1 MSADRYICCDER
13 RRAALLAAGAPANLS
28 GIDYIEVSAG
38 DPTSNPT
45 FIDIVLVKPLPLPL
59 PTPLTGANIAIS
71 GGVRFA
77 APTVDPVVQMI
88 PAVGAVERFKV
99 TIPGNQPTD
108 FSTYRL
114 AIVSGP
120 SNESPPAFID
130 ARLAAVD
137 FSFKVACPSDFDCA
151 PCDEDSDAPAPDP
164 LFDYRVRD
172 YPGFRRQL
180 LDRMTELVPGFS
192 EDDPADLTT
201 TLVEVAAYVA
211 DQKSYRLDWVGTE
224 AFLQT
229 ARSRASIARHARLLD
244 YAIGEGANARV
255 FAQFDFAA
263 GTVPD
268 GMVVARRTPLLVR
281 IEGRQPVIPAKDYR
295 TVLAADPIVFETV
308 SDLPLWQWRS
318 HIQFHVWGD
327 DECRLPEGATA
338 ATLVDT
344 SGGGPAALAAGDFL
358 VLVET
363 ASPETA
369 EAADA
374 RPDRRHVVR
383 LTRVTAAVDQLDNNP
398 PKPLVTVEWSE
409 EDALPFD
416 LVIQVRKPGVI
427 AVAGTI
433 VCAEARG
440 NVMLADHGTCYPPTS
455 KLGLPAADIAALT
468 PKLDPDT
475 PKEDEA
481 WRPLLDRADVARIVP
496 VDLRTLPPESAA
508 ALASVDPQE
517 AEAALLLDDDFGP
530 WSARRDLLRSGRFDR
545 DFVVETGIDGRP
557 FVRFGDGVNGVAPAP
572 ESVMTALGRFG
583 SGLAGNIGAGALGH
597 VVLPL
602 AQEGARIRVTNP
614 LPARG
619 GREPEP
625 VSAIRIAAP
634 QAFRTQQRAVTEADY
649 AAAAMAYP
657 DVANA
662 LAIARW
668 TGAWQTI
675 LIYLDRK
682 EGRAVDA
689 EFEQGL
695 RRHIESYRLMGFD
708 VALRPAKP
716 APLDVQLLVCA
727 KAGAIRSTVA
737 AHVREAL
744 RPSGVPGGARGFF
757 HPDNFSFG
765 TPLYASRLIERV
777 MAVEGV
783 QSVQLK
789 KFQRLGRLPQGEIA
803 LGLIRPRELEVLRLD
818 DDPSFPENGRL
829 SLTMGG
835 GR

>member
-13 RRAALLAAGAPANLS
+13 RRAALLAAVPPPELS
-28 GIDYIEVSAG
+28 GIDYIEVTAG

-45 FIDIVLVKPLPLPL
+45 FIEIVLVKPLPLPL
-59 PTPLTGANIAIS
+59 AALTGANFAIS

-77 APTVDPVVQMI
+77 APKVDPVVEMI
-88 PAVGAVERFKV
+88 PAAGPVERYKL

-108 FSTYRL
+108 FSAYRL
-114 AIVSGP
+114 AIVTSP
-120 SNESPPAFID
+120 TNPAPPAFID
-130 ARLAAVD
+130 ARLSAVD
-137 FSFKVACPSDFDCA
+137 FSFKIACPSDFDCA
-151 PCDEDSDAPAPDP
+151 PCDEETDAPAPEP

-180 LDRMTELVPGFS
+180 LDRMTELVPGFR

-255 FAQFDFAA
+255 FAQFDFQS
-263 GTVPD
+263 GTD
-268 GMVVARRTPLLVR
+268 GMVMAQRTPLLVR
-281 IEGRQPVIPAKDYR
+281 VDGKLPVIPAADYR
-295 TVLAADPIVFETV
+295 TVLAANPIVFETAA
-308 SDLPLWQWRS
+308 PLALWKWRS
-318 HIQFHVWGD
+318 HIAFHVWGD
-327 DECRLPEGATA
+327 DECMLPRGATA
-338 ATLVDT
+338 ATLVDG
-344 SGGGPAALAAGDFL
+344 SGGGAAALAPGDFL

-374 RPDRRHVVR
+374 RPDHRHVVR
-383 LTRVTAAVDQLDNNP
+383 LTRITSGVVDLLESP
-398 PKPLVTVEWSE
+398 PKPLVTVEWGQ

-416 LVIQVRKPGVI
+416 LVIQARKPNVI
-427 AVAGTI
+427 AVASTTI
-433 VCAEARG
+433 CAEARG
-440 NVMLADHGTCYPPTS
+440 NVMLADHGASYPPATA
-455 KLGLPAADIAALT
+455 LGLPAADVAALT
-468 PKLDPDT
+468 PRLDPET

-481 WRPLLDRADVARIVP
+481 WRPVLDRADVARIAAL
-496 VDLRTLPPESAA
+496 DLAA
-508 ALASVDPQE
+508 APLQSAQALAAVDPQQ

-530 WSARRDLLRSGRFDR
+530 WTARRDLLRSGRFDR

-557 FVRFGDGVNGVAPAP
+557 FVRFGDGVNGAAPAP

-583 SGLAGNIGAGALGH
+583 SGLAGNIGTAALGH
-597 VVLPL
+597 IVLPL
-602 AQEGARIRVTNP
+602 AQQGARIAVTNP

-619 GREPEP
+619 GAAPEP

-634 QAFRTQQRAVTEADY
+634 QAFRTQRRAVTEADY

-668 TGAWQTI
+668 TGAWQTM
-675 LIYLDRK
+675 LVYLDRK
-682 EGRAVDA
+682 EGRPVDA
-689 EFEQGL
+689 AFARGL
-695 RRHIESYRLMGFD
+695 GRHIESYRLMGFD

-727 KAGAIRSTVA
+727 KAGAIRSAVA

-744 RPSGVPGGARGFF
+744 RPGGVPGGERGFF

-765 TPLYASRLIERV
+765 TPLYASRLIETV
-777 MAVEGV
+777 MAVDGV

-789 KFQRLGRLPQGEIA
+789 RFHRFGRLPQGEIA

-829 SLTMGG
+829 SLIMGG

>member
-13 RRAALLAAGAPANLS
+13 RRAALLAAPAIPELS
-28 GIDYIEVSAG
+28 GIDYIEVKAG
-38 DPTSNPT
+38 NPTSNPT
-45 FIDIVLVKPLPLPL
+45 FIDIVLVRPLSPAAA
-59 PTPLTGANIAIS
+59 LTGANIALS

-77 APTVDPVVQMI
+77 APRVDPVV
-88 PAVGAVERFKV
+88 ATTLDGSGAIVSYTVK
-99 TIPGNQPTD
+99 IDGNQPTD
-108 FSTYRL
+108 FSMYRL
-114 AIVSGP
+114 AIVTSP
-120 SNESPPAFID
+120 TDPAPPAFID
-130 ARLAAVD
+130 VRLAAVD
-137 FSFKVACPSDFDCA
+137 FSFKIDCPSDFDCA
-151 PCDEDSDAPAPDP
+151 PCDEEPEAPAPDP

-180 LDRMTELVPGFS
+180 LDRMTELVPGFR

-201 TLVEVAAYVA
+201 TLIEMAAYVA

-229 ARSRASIARHARLLD
+229 ARSRAAIARHARLLD

-255 FAQFDFAA
+255 FAQFDFTP
-263 GTVPD
+263 GTVAD
-268 GMVVARRTPLLVR
+268 GMTIERRTPLLVR
-281 IEGRQPVIPAKDYR
+281 IEGRQPVIPTKDYR

-308 SDLPLWQWRS
+308 ADLRVWAWRNR
-318 HIQFHVWGD
+318 IAFHVWGD
-327 DECRLPEGATA
+327 DECRLPRGATA
-338 ATLVDT
+338 ATLIDG
-344 SGGGPAALAAGDFL
+344 SSAPDSALAPGDFL

-363 ASPETA
+363 ASPETTD
-369 EAADA
+369 EPDA

-383 LTRVTAAVDQLDNNP
+383 LTRVISGVVDKLETPTQA
-398 PKPLVTVEWSE
+398 LVTVEWSE

-416 LVIQVRKPGVI
+416 LVIQARKPNTI
-427 AVAGTI
+427 AVSKT
-433 VCAEARG
+433 VRCAEARG
-440 NVMLADHGTCYPPTS
+440 NVMLADHGTCYPPPAM
-455 KLGLPAADIAALT
+455 LGLPPADMAALT
-468 PKLDPDT
+468 PRLDPDT

-481 WRPLLDRADVARIVP
+481 WRPVLDRAGIARIAP
-496 VDLRTLPPESAA
+496 VDLRTLPRASAR
-508 ALASVDPQE
+508 ALAAVDPRE
-517 AEAALLLDDDFGP
+517 AEAALLLNDDFGP

-545 DFVVETGIDGRP
+545 DFVVEIGIDGRP
-557 FVRFGDGVNGVAPAP
+557 FVRFGDGVNGVAPPA
-572 ESVMTALGRFG
+572 ESVITAIGRFG
-583 SGLAGNIGAGALGH
+583 SGTAGNIGADALGH
-597 VVLPL
+597 VVLPPL
-602 AQEGARIRVTNP
+602 TEGAEVTVTNP

-619 GREPEP
+619 GAAPEP

-634 QAFRTQQRAVTEADY
+634 QAFRTQRRAVTEADY

-675 LIYLDRK
+675 LVYLDRK
-682 EGRAVDA
+682 DGRAVDA
-689 EFEQGL
+689 AFERGL
-695 RRHIESYRLMGFD
+695 RAHIESYRLMGFD
-708 VALRPAKP
+708 VALRAAKP
-716 APLDVQLLVCA
+716 VPLEIQLLVCA
-727 KAGAIRSTVA
+727 RAGAIRSTVA

-744 RPSGVPGGARGFF
+744 RPSGVPGGERGFF

-789 KFQRLGRLPQGEIA
+789 RFNRLGRQPQSEIA
-803 LGLIRPRELEVLRLD
+803 NGLIRPRELEVLRLD

-829 SLTMGG
+829 SLLMGG

>member
-13 RRAALLAAGAPANLS
+13 RRAALLAAPAIPELS
-28 GIDYIEVSAG
+28 GIDYIEVRAG
-38 DPTSNPT
+38 DPTSDPT
-45 FIDIVLVKPLPLPL
+45 FIDIVLVRPLAPAAV
-59 PTPLTGANIAIS
+59 LTGANIALS
-71 GGVRFA
+71 GGIRFP
-77 APTVDPVVQMI
+77 APKVDPVVATTLSGGNI
-88 PAVGAVERFKV
+88 VSYTVRIA
-99 TIPGNQPTD
+99 GNQPTD
-108 FSTYRL
+108 FSIYRL
-114 AIVSGP
+114 AIVTSP
-120 SNESPPAFID
+120 TNPAPPAFID
-130 ARLAAVD
+130 ARLSAVD
-137 FSFKVACPSDFDCA
+137 FSFKIACPSDFDCA
-151 PCDEDSDAPAPDP
+151 PCDEEADAPGPDP

-180 LDRMTELVPGFS
+180 LDRMTELVPGFR
-192 EDDPADLTT
+192 EDDPADFTT

-263 GTVPD
+263 GVVPD
-268 GMVVARRTPLLVR
+268 GMVMAPRTPLLVR
-281 IEGRQPVIPAKDYR
+281 IEGRLPAVPAADYR
-295 TVLAADPIVFETV
+295 TLLAAQPIVFETV
-308 SDLPLWQWRS
+308 APLTLRAWRS
-318 HIQFHVWGD
+318 RIPFHVWGD
-327 DECRLPEGATA
+327 DECMLPRGATA

-344 SGGGPAALAAGDFL
+344 SGGGAAALAPGDFL

-383 LTRVTAAVDQLDNNP
+383 LTRVTGVVDKLDNNP
-398 PKPLVTVEWSE
+398 PKPLVTVEWGQ

-416 LVIQVRKPGVI
+416 LVIQARKPNVI
-427 AVAGTI
+427 AVASTTI
-433 VCAEARG
+433 CAEARG
-440 NVMLADHGTCYPPTS
+440 NVMLADHGASYPPAAA
-455 KLGLPAADIAALT
+455 LGLPAADVAALT
-468 PKLDPDT
+468 PRLDPDT

-481 WRPLLDRADVARIVP
+481 WRPVLDRADIGRIAA
-496 VDLRTLPPESAA
+496 VDLAAVPPRSAR
-508 ALASVDPQE
+508 ALAAVDPQQ
-517 AEAALLLDDDFGP
+517 AEASLLLDDDFGP
-530 WSARRDLLRSGRFDR
+530 WTARRDLLRSGRFDR
-545 DFVVETGIDGRP
+545 DFVVEIGIDGRP

-583 SGLAGNIGAGALGH
+583 SGLAGNIGADALGH

-602 AQEGARIRVTNP
+602 AQQAAKIRVTNP

-619 GREPEP
+619 GAAAEP

-634 QAFRTQQRAVTEADY
+634 QAFRIQRRAVTEADY

-662 LAIARW
+662 IAIARW
-668 TGAWQTI
+668 TGAWQTV
-675 LIYLDRK
+675 LVYVDRK

-689 EFEQGL
+689 EFVRGL
-695 RRHIESYRLMGFD
+695 GVHIESYRLMGFD

-737 AHVREAL
+737 AYVREAL
-744 RPSGVPGGARGFF
+744 RPGGVPGGERGFF

-765 TPLYASRLIERV
+765 TPLYASRLIETV

-789 KFQRLGRLPQGEIA
+789 RFQRFGRLPQGEIA

-829 SLTMGG
+829 SLLMGG

>member
-13 RRAALLAAGAPANLS
+13 RRAALLGAGAPANLS

-38 DPTSNPT
+38 ATTADPT
-45 FIDIVLVKPLPLPL
+45 FIEIVLVKPLPLPAAA
-59 PTPLTGANIAIS
+59 LTGAMIAIG

-77 APTVDPVVQMI
+77 SPKVAPVVEMI
-88 PAVGAVERFKV
+88 PPAGPVERYKL

-108 FSTYRL
+108 FSAYRL
-114 AIVSGP
+114 AIVTSP
-120 SNESPPAFID
+120 TNAAPPAFID
-130 ARLAAVD
+130 VRLAAVD
-137 FSFKVACPSDFDCA
+137 FSFKIACPSDFDCA
-151 PCDEDSDAPAPDP
+151 PCDEDGDAAAPDP

-180 LDRMTELVPGFS
+180 LDRMTELVPGFR

-255 FAQFDFAA
+255 FAQFDFEA
-263 GTVPD
+263 GTVVD
-268 GMVVARRTPLLVR
+268 GVALARRTPLLVR
-281 IEGRQPVIPAKDYR
+281 IEGRQPVIPAADYR
-295 TVLAADPIVFETV
+295 NLLAAEPVVFETV
-308 SDLPLWQWRS
+308 ADLILWEWRS
-318 HIQFHVWGD
+318 HIAFHVWGD
-327 DECRLPEGATA
+327 DECMLPRGATA
-338 ATLVDT
+338 ATLVDV

-369 EAADA
+369 EEADA

-383 LTRVTAAVDQLDNNP
+383 LTKVTTTGVIDLLDP
-398 PKPLVTVEWSE
+398 TTKLVTVEWSE

-416 LVIQVRKPGVI
+416 LVIQVRKPGAI
-427 AVAGTI
+427 AVASTI

-440 NVMLADHGTCYPPTS
+440 NVMLADHGTCYPPTN

-481 WRPLLDRADVARIVP
+481 WRPALDRADVARIAP
-496 VDLRTLPPESAA
+496 VDLRTLPLDSAS
-508 ALASVDPQE
+508 ALAAVDPQQ

-545 DFVVETGIDGRP
+545 DFVVEIGIDGRP

-583 SGLAGNIGAGALGH
+583 SGIAGNIGTGALGH

-602 AQEGARIRVTNP
+602 AQEGARVAVTNP

-619 GREPEP
+619 GAAPEP

-634 QAFRTQQRAVTEADY
+634 QAFRTQRRAVTESDY
-649 AAAAMAYP
+649 AAAAIAYP

-662 LAIARW
+662 IAIARW

-682 EGRAVDA
+682 EGRAIDA
-689 EFEQGL
+689 EFELGL

-727 KAGAIRSTVA
+727 KAGAIRGTVA

-744 RPSGVPGGARGFF
+744 RPSGVPGGERGFF

-765 TPLYASRLIERV
+765 TPLYASRLIGTV

-783 QSVQLK
+783 QSVTLK
-789 KFQRLGRLPQGEIA
+789 RFQRLGRLPQNEIA

-829 SLTMGG
+829 SLVMGG